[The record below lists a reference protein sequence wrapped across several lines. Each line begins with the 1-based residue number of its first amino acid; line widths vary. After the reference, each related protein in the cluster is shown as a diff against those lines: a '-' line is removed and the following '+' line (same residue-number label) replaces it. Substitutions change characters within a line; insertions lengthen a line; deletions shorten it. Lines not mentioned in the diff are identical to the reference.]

1 MSRAALIPAMTGDIM
16 VYTILSSALPRL
28 TRHLV
33 FLITAIV
40 CLVSLGQLTRADT
53 PQHRWVGDLPIMTG
67 WSIES
72 ELGFSFDSPNG
83 RIVMVFASTSAT
95 ASDIMAFYNP
105 ALAQL
110 GWTGEAGSWKRDG
123 EKLMISEVETARG
136 PLWRL
141 MLQPN

>member
-1 MSRAALIPAMTGDIM
+1 M
-16 VYTILSSALPRL
+16 VCTILSSAPSKLKH
-28 TRHLV
+28 HLV
-33 FLITAIV
+33 VLVAAIF
-40 CLVSLGQLTRADT
+40 CFASEGHFARADT
-53 PQHRWVGDLPIMTG
+53 PQYRWVGDLPIMTG

-95 ASDIMAFYNP
+95 AADIMAFYTP

-110 GWTGEAGSWKRDG
+110 GWTGGAGSWKRDG
-123 EKLMISEVETARG
+123 EKLVISEVETARG

-141 MLQPN
+141 MLQPNS

>member
-1 MSRAALIPAMTGDIM
+1 MDC
-16 VYTILSSALPRL
+16 TILSSALPRL
-28 TRHLV
+28 TRYLV

-53 PQHRWVGDLPIMTG
+53 PQYRWVGDLPIMTA

-110 GWTGEAGSWKRDG
+110 GWTGGAGSWKRDG
-123 EKLMISEVETARG
+123 EKLVISEVETARG
-136 PLWRL
+136 TLWRL
-141 MLQPN
+141 MLQPNS

>member
-1 MSRAALIPAMTGDIM
+1 M
-16 VYTILSSALPRL
+16 VCTLFSSAPPGI
-28 TRHLV
+28 TRHLGV
-33 FLITAIV
+33 
-40 CLVSLGQLTRADT
+40 LVTMIFCFVSPGQLARADT
-53 PQHRWVGDLPIMTG
+53 PQYRWVGELPIMTG

-110 GWTGEAGSWKRDG
+110 GWTGGAGSWTRDG
-123 EKLMISEVETARG
+123 EKLLISEVETARG

-141 MLQPN
+141 MLQPNS

>member
-1 MSRAALIPAMTGDIM
+1 M
-16 VYTILSSALPRL
+16 VGTILLSALPKL
-28 TRHLV
+28 KHHLV
-33 FLITAIV
+33 VLVAAIF
-40 CLVSLGQLTRADT
+40 CLASAGQLVRADT
-53 PQHRWVGDLPIMTG
+53 PQYRWVGDLPIMTG

-110 GWTGEAGSWKRDG
+110 SWTGGAGSWKRDG
-123 EKLMISEVETARG
+123 EKLVISEVETARG

-141 MLQPN
+141 MLQPNS

>member
-1 MSRAALIPAMTGDIM
+1 M
-16 VYTILSSALPRL
+16 VCKILSSVSPKLKH
-28 TRHLV
+28 HLV
-33 FLITAIV
+33 VLVAAIF
-40 CLVSLGQLTRADT
+40 CFASEGHFARADA

-110 GWTGEAGSWKRDG
+110 GWTGGAGSWKRDG
-123 EKLMISEVETARG
+123 EKLVISEVETARG

-141 MLQPN
+141 MLQPNS

>member
-1 MSRAALIPAMTGDIM
+1 M
-16 VYTILSSALPRL
+16 VCTLSSSAPPRL

-33 FLITAIV
+33 VLVTVIF
-40 CLVSLGQLTRADT
+40 CLVSPGQLTRADT
-53 PQHRWVGDLPIMTG
+53 PQHRWIGDLPIMTG

-83 RIVMVFASTSAT
+83 RIVMVFVSTSAT

-110 GWTGEAGSWKRDG
+110 GWTGGAGSWTRDG
-123 EKLMISEVETARG
+123 EKLLISEVETVRG

-141 MLQPN
+141 MLQPNS